1 VLQWSRSD
9 TRADGDPMCS
19 WRRGRAAVRACIIK
33 KESPEYRELVSAAMK
48 QLSPRH
54 RAVIGRAFYLRWTTD
69 QLAADL
75 QITEAIVKSELHYAL
90 HALLH
95 TLRQMTE

>member
-1 VLQWSRSD
+1 
-9 TRADGDPMCS
+9 
-19 WRRGRAAVRACIIK
+19 
-33 KESPEYRELVSAAMK
+33 MK